1 MHLCCCILCI
11 TVIFNPPNSP
21 AGRLRI
27 WCTWEST
34 AQQARPVQGP
44 DSRASSSPHHARSFP
59 RKASPRACCA
69 PSSVPLLDVP
79 VNMATCWWWFSFWPS
94 LDWCMGQLPKHPE
107 VPTLLPLTHRMAE
120 RSWSD
125 PSRKLPPR
133 EGNLTVAITRT
144 NTAPSDTAM
153 PLREL
158 ALEDTW
164 ICRGALA

>member
-11 TVIFNPPNSP
+11 TIIFNPPNSP

-27 WCTWEST
+27 CTWENA

-44 DSRASSSPHHARSFP
+44 DPRASSSPHHAHSFP
-59 RKASPRACCA
+59 RKASPRTCCA
-69 PSSVPLLDVP
+69 LLDMP
-79 VNMATCWWWFSFWPS
+79 LNMATFSWWFSFWPS
-94 LDWCMGQLPKHPE
+94 LNWCMGQLPKHPE
-107 VPTLLPLTHRMAE
+107 VPTPLPLSHRMAE
-120 RSWSD
+120 RSWYD

-144 NTAPSDTAM
+144 HRAPSDTAM
-153 PLREL
+153 PLQEL

-164 ICRGALA
+164 IYRGALA